1 MKVIVEDCFLYVWFL
16 IQHLSALRYFWSMS
30 IVFALR
36 VSLGVNTLRI
46 LTPVGVGIE

>member
-16 IQHLSALRYFWSMS
+16 IQHISALGFFWSAI
-30 IVFALR
+30 IVLALL

-46 LTPVGVGIE
+46 LIPAGVEN